1 MDMLMLIG
9 ALSMIMWYLID
20 RFKAL
25 WESLSYA
32 KYITIGCAAIMGF
45 VLAFGYN
52 LDIVVAAGLVE
63 ESSVLG
69 IILTGLTLMSGSS
82 AVNEIITKIKGQ

>member
-1 MDMLMLIG
+1 
-9 ALSMIMWYLID
+9 
-20 RFKAL
+20 
-25 WESLSYA
+25 
-32 KYITIGCAAIMGF
+32 MGF